1 MCAGDAEPLR
11 PAAAHA
17 APAARPAGGHRAG
30 ATARGRAG
38 AAPRPEPVARAD
50 AARLRRRVR
59 AAGGRGPALA
69 AFAEPA
75 HAAGDRRR
83 AGPGRRLAG
92 ARLAVV
98 ACGRRRGLR
107 ADARRLSAAARL
119 RRGRC
124 EALRP
129 DRPCVRLAAGADGV
143 DAGRLLQRDS
153 RPGAAA
159 ERPGGA
165 PQRDAVR
172 PRPDPGGAARAA
184 ALAAQAATHGGCA
197 TRYLRW
203 ILAFL
208 ILVELAAIGRNA
220 AGVPSIHAQMGAA
233 HQATAQSRAP

>member
-83 AGPGRRLAG
+83 
-92 ARLAVV
+92 
-98 ACGRRRGLR
+98 
-107 ADARRLSAAARL
+107 SAPARL